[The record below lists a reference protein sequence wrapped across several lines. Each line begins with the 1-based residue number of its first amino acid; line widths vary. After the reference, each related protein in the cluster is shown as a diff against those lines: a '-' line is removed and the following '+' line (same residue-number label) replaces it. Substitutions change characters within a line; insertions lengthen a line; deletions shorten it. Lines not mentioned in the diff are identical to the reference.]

1 MLCVHQNPSATHGTL
16 PTVLGLRCCVWSSS
30 GRVAGGIGTGAV
42 VFAPTAFGLR
52 CCGLSSCGQVASG
65 VGIGAT
71 IAIGCVTIATV
82 VVTVA
87 VVVVIGVV
95 IVAIIT
101 VWELNVGVSSR
112 CAFGRDTMDAD
123 VGSGCGI
130 PAFREA
136 DCLGDGYELLLVR
149 TAKLLESSLGLG
161 LCGGCIPSGGCLP
174 IGSLRHSPSSG
185 RVQGRGS
192 R

>member
-16 PTVLGLRCCVWSSS
+16 PTALGLRCCGWSSS

-42 VFAPTAFGLR
+42 VFAPTAFGFR
-52 CCGLSSCGQVASG
+52 CCGLSSSGQVASG
-65 VGIGAT
+65 IGIGAT
-71 IAIGCVTIATV
+71 IVIGCVTIATV

-87 VVVVIGVV
+87 VVVVTGVV

-101 VWELNVGVSSR
+101 VWKLNVGISSR

-123 VGSGCGI
+123 VGGGCGSL
-130 PAFREA
+130 ALREA

-149 TAKLLESSLGLG
+149 TAKLLESSLGVG
-161 LCGGCIPSGGCLP
+161 LRGGFVASGGRLPSG
-174 IGSLRHSPSSG
+174 SLSHSPSSG
-185 RVQGRGS
+185 GVRGQGTR
-192 R
+192 